1 MLPSPE
7 TLSAML
13 DQDTSLIA
21 ELQTLLERERELLE
35 SRQHPQLQAL
45 IETKNSILEQL
56 GEHSRQRQNWLQQA
70 QLSADHQG
78 WLTLLAATPTTETLI
93 EPWQNL
99 TERFAACQELN
110 EINGKIIG
118 RSRQTLGQLLSILR
132 GQTGGP
138 QLYNAQGSTAPETG
152 SSRISEA

>member
-1 MLPSPE
+1 MTASPD
-7 TLSAML
+7 TLRAML
-13 DQDTSLIA
+13 EQDTRLI
-21 ELQTLLERERELLE
+21 EQLQTLLEQERELLE
-35 SRQHPQLQAL
+35 SRQHQPLEAL
-45 IETKNSILEQL
+45 IEAKNPILEQL

-70 QLSADHQG
+70 QLSTDQQG
-78 WLTLLAATPTTETLI
+78 WLNLLGASPDTQTLI

-110 EINGKIIG
+110 EINGKIVG

-132 GQTGGP
+132 GQSGGP
-138 QLYNAQGSTAPETG
+138 QLYNAQGSTAPEKG